1 MYCRNC
7 GNELKENEKYCH
19 VCGVNIE
26 EFNYINSVDYNKE
39 EVFEEKIDSNRIFL
53 YLLVPIAGFISSRKS
68 KKNKI
73 AILISSII
81 GSFIY
86 FILIFLILTSLYIQK
101 NLTYTYNKNT
111 VNGEEVKMSVILFN
125 NDDNEGAF
133 YISGSNF
140 LNTYIQVDYN
150 RFYPLEYELEYSGYG
165 YWIRTRDQ
173 NIIELQFISE
183 TMKLEIEEDYEDII
197 KDTFYNTYAYTLG
210 SSKID
215 KLLEGKRV
223 TVKYNLGAVNSPI
236 NINESNK
243 TFKYIEIE

>member
-26 EFNYINSVDYNKE
+26 ELNYINSVDYNKE
-39 EVFEEKIDSNRIFL
+39 EVYEEKIDSNRIFL

-86 FILIFLILTSLYIQK
+86 LILIFLILISLYIQK
-101 NLTYTYNKNT
+101 NLTYTYHKNA
-111 VNGEEVKMSVILFN
+111 VNGVKVEMSVILFN
-125 NDDNEGAF
+125 NDDEGTF

-140 LNTYIQVDYN
+140 LNKYIQVDYN

-165 YWIRTRDQ
+165 YWTRTRDP
-173 NIIELQFISE
+173 NIIELQFLSE
-183 TMKLEIEEDYEDII
+183 TMKLEIKKDYEDII
-197 KDTFYNTYAYTLG
+197 KDTFYNIYAYTLG
-210 SSKID
+210 SSKFD

-223 TVKYNLGAVNSPI
+223 TVKYDLGAVYFPI

-243 TFKYIEIE
+243 TFKYIEID